1 LFDEPLLELFPDEPL
16 TGATRIE
23 SRQQLQVLLWIEL
36 LVRLTVEQLHPVAL
50 SVDVKL
56 TLVALVLVAFLLRQV
71 QFYDPV
77 LLLAVTLTVQLQVAL
92 FWQKTGAGTTTGRQH
107 EQFVALTL
115 VCPVVR
121 LTWKVTLLQL
131 QEFLAKS

>member
-1 LFDEPLLELFPDEPL
+1 MLFPVLFPDEPL
-16 TGATRIE
+16 TGRDRIT
-23 SRQQLQVLLWIEL
+23 SRQQLQVLLWIKPE
-36 LVRLTVEQLHPVAL
+36 VRLTAEQLHPVAL

-56 TLVALVLVAFLLRQV
+56 TLVVVVAFLFEQV

-77 LLLAVTLTVQLQVAL
+77 LLLAVALTVQLQVAL
-92 FWQKTGAGTTTGRQH
+92 FWHGSGTKTGRQH
-107 EQFVALTL
+107 EQFCALTL

-121 LTWKVTLLQL
+121 LTTMVVLLQL